1 MRSAE
6 ALSLIAT
13 IADDL
18 PCGVWVASA
27 PDGRF
32 VYSNRAFD
40 EIMGMGP
47 VNDVGVGEYAVPY
60 GIYGRDGAL
69 YPEHRLPF
77 VRALEERTTVV
88 VDDIVIHRR
97 DGRRVYVR
105 AFGKPM
111 VDEEGAIRHV
121 AIAFFDITR
130 EVEAQQAH
138 SRSEDRLRQ
147 IVAHAPVVLAACD
160 RAGIVTLVEGRG
172 LDRIGVQ
179 ADFVGKSIFDLYPEV
194 PAIAEGV
201 RRALA
206 GEANSHLTNLG
217 PVAYETHLAPMRDA
231 TGEVVG
237 TISVSIDITD
247 RQHMQGQLARAERL
261 ASLGMLAA
269 GVAHEVNNP
278 LSFVLGNLELA
289 EQDAAAMRGTAGA
302 GVSEMLKTF
311 EQRLRDSRMGAERV
325 RTIVRDLRVFSRVD
339 EQPLH
344 PVDVC
349 AAIEASLTMAQ
360 NEIRHRARLVRDFA
374 PVAKVMADEG
384 RLSQVF
390 VNLLINAAHAIPAGE
405 AEKHEI
411 RVVTRPGAGVVTV
424 EVHDTGAGIAPDVL
438 PRIFD
443 PFFTTKGVGAGT
455 GLGLSVC
462 HAIVTA
468 LGGRIELTSTLG
480 QRTTVRVVLP
490 EVSET
495 GAEGTEAQPDAP
507 RAGRR
512 GSVLV
517 IDDEPLIVRVV
528 AAILTPEHDVTC
540 ETGAEAAL
548 ARLRAGERFDAIV
561 CDLMMPQITG
571 MDLYETL
578 CEIAP
583 AQAQV
588 MLFLTGGA
596 FTARASSFLERVSD
610 AALEK
615 PIDSKM
621 LRDKVRRFV
630 G

>member
-1 MRSAE
+1 
-6 ALSLIAT
+6 
-13 IADDL
+13 
-18 PCGVWVASA
+18 
-27 PDGRF
+27 
-32 VYSNRAFD
+32 
-40 EIMGMGP
+40 
-47 VNDVGVGEYAVPY
+47 
-60 GIYGRDGAL
+60 
-69 YPEHRLPF
+69 
-77 VRALEERTTVV
+77 
-88 VDDIVIHRR
+88 
-97 DGRRVYVR
+97 
-105 AFGKPM
+105 
-111 VDEEGAIRHV
+111 
-121 AIAFFDITR
+121 
-130 EVEAQQAH
+130 
-138 SRSEDRLRQ
+138 
-147 IVAHAPVVLAACD
+147 
-160 RAGIVTLVEGRG
+160 
-172 LDRIGVQ
+172 
-179 ADFVGKSIFDLYPEV
+179 
-194 PAIAEGV
+194 
-201 RRALA
+201 
-206 GEANSHLTNLG
+206 
-217 PVAYETHLAPMRDA
+217 
-231 TGEVVG
+231 
-237 TISVSIDITD
+237 